1 MYRISINEITVS
13 CSPKPLGT
21 GFHNSI
27 LFSISIKSTN
37 GVLSGI
43 NIFLRYTKNYYV
55 LFKLLFKLLCRKCAS
70 FFIIYLGHVK
80 AANMSLDTFM
90 DKIAEARTKIL

>member
-55 LFKLLFKLLCRKCAS
+55 LFKLLCRKCAS
-70 FFIIYLGHVK
+70 FFIIYLGYVK